1 MPLRFAYENIE
12 YGGEIVNRIKKLHP
26 EYFVLDQNMGG
37 DYNSMVKNIRMIL
50 KIFFIIVITISGL
63 FVVSIFTEYMRKYRK
78 DMAVIR
84 TVGEKQRQVQTIF
97 SSMSAIISGCEC
109 LAGALFSALVSGV
122 TLKWFNDKVQLFD
135 GSVNFNWKVL
145 CQITIIV
152 FVLFNLFVYVVLY
165 FGQTVLPVQVFQK
178 ISSGLKKKSQ
188 SLSGTAKDFWK
199 VGLSL
204 MLNSTV
210 KKMG

>member
-122 TLKWFNDKVQLFD
+122 TLKVQLFD

-152 FVLFNLFVYVVLY
+152 FVLFNLFVYVVFY

>member
-50 KIFFIIVITISGL
+50 KIFFIIVITISG
-63 FVVSIFTEYMRKYRK
+63 FTEYMRKYRK

-152 FVLFNLFVYVVLY
+152 FVLFNLFVYVVFY

>member
-1 MPLRFAYENIE
+1 M
-12 YGGEIVNRIKKLHP
+12 
-26 EYFVLDQNMGG
+26 
-37 DYNSMVKNIRMIL
+37 
-50 KIFFIIVITISGL
+50 
-63 FVVSIFTEYMRKYRK
+63 
-78 DMAVIR
+78 
-84 TVGEKQRQVQTIF
+84 
-97 SSMSAIISGCEC
+97 
-109 LAGALFSALVSGV
+109 GALFSALVSGV

-152 FVLFNLFVYVVLY
+152 FVLFNLFVYVVFY

>member
-1 MPLRFAYENIE
+1 
-12 YGGEIVNRIKKLHP
+12 
-26 EYFVLDQNMGG
+26 
-37 DYNSMVKNIRMIL
+37 
-50 KIFFIIVITISGL
+50 
-63 FVVSIFTEYMRKYRK
+63 
-78 DMAVIR
+78 MAVIR

-152 FVLFNLFVYVVLY
+152 FVLFNLFVYVVFY